1 MSKANIIGLTFGLTK
16 ENSMESYSIRL
27 CREVVDLIS
36 GFHFVLD
43 VLSSVTNF
51 FFIKV
56 ATTCF
61 RLMALRTAL
70 NSIEAVKMK

>member
-1 MSKANIIGLTFGLTK
+1 
-16 ENSMESYSIRL
+16 MESYSIRL

-51 FFIKV
+51 FYK
-56 ATTCF
+56 TSHNMF

>member
-51 FFIKV
+51 FIKV